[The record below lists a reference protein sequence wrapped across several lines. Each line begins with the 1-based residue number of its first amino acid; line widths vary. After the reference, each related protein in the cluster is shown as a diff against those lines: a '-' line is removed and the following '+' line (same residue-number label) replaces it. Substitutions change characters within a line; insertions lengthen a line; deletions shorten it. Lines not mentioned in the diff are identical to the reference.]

1 MNMIVKPNT
10 KEQLVDFMLKH
21 ISLGTYDKKFLDN
34 ILHLNFAVKNPVTTN
49 QAELLNKITS
59 RYHRQFLKKELNS
72 EELIQLPW
80 TLQPIE
86 SSVQFTQ
93 AYISIADDKDI
104 VIHSPYKKEFVKTL
118 KALEYMQWDK
128 ENKLWH
134 TSYAEF
140 RLKKLI
146 EISIENYTTVN
157 YCPIIEEMLIQLK
170 PYEEVKYWN
179 PTLIERKGNFYVV
192 ACNKI
197 LYEKIKDI
205 ELNNHPATVARLV
218 RLGINIDL
226 DVDSFAKEMNPQLEV
241 HDMSSLIESLQS
253 IGTDFVLL
261 KERSGVNK
269 EYMYNIANHLKANK
283 IKHSLIRNDR
293 VKDFN
298 IFDLRKYEM
307 PVKINLGM
315 FKTEDGTKYL
325 GKTISLVNSRLIE
338 IK

>member
-34 ILHLNFAVKNPVTTN
+34 LLHLNFAVKNPVTTN

-80 TLQPIE
+80 TLPPIE

-93 AYISIADDKDI
+93 AYLSIVDDKDI

-146 EISIENYTTVN
+146 EMSHHSYSIVN
-157 YCPIIEEMLIQLK
+157 YCPVIEEIMIQLK
-170 PYEEVKYWN
+170 LYEEVKYWN
-179 PTLIERKGNFYVV
+179 PTLIERNGNYYIV
-192 ACNKI
+192 ACNKV

-205 ELNNHPATVARLV
+205 ELNEDPATIAKLV
-218 RLGINIDL
+218 RLGIKIDVL
-226 DVDSFAKEMNPQLEV
+226 ANKVATEFNTQLEYY
-241 HDMSSLIESLQS
+241 DIKYIIESLQR
-253 IGTDFVLL
+253 IGTDYVILNQMY
-261 KERSGVNK
+261 GVNK
-269 EYMYNIANHLKANK
+269 SYMMEVANHLKANK
-283 IKHSLIRNDR
+283 IKHIIKTKGPESF
-293 VKDFN
+293 KE
-298 IFDLRKYEM
+298 DLRQYEM
-307 PVKINLGM
+307 PVKLNFGM
-315 FKTEDGTKYL
+315 IKADDSIKYL
-325 GKTISLVNSRLIE
+325 GKIIGLTNSTPIE
-338 IK
+338 VK

>member
-1 MNMIVKPNT
+1 MKVKPNT

-21 ISLGTYDKKFLDN
+21 LSLGTYDKKFLDN
-34 ILHLNFAVKNPVTTN
+34 IVQLNFTVKNPVTTN
-49 QAELLNKITS
+49 QAELLDKITS

-86 SSVQFTQ
+86 SSIQFTQ

-134 TSYAEF
+134 TPYAEF
-140 RLKKLI
+140 RLKKLL
-146 EISIENYTTVN
+146 SITKANYSTVN
-157 YCPIIEEMLIQLK
+157 YCPIIEEILVQIK
-170 PYEEVKYWN
+170 PYEEAKYWS
-179 PTLIERKGNFYVV
+179 PTLIKRNDNYYVV
-192 ACNKI
+192 ACNKV
-197 LYEKIKDI
+197 LYETIKDI
-205 ELNNHPATVARLV
+205 ELNDNPATIARLV
-218 RLGINIDL
+218 RLGINIDI

-241 HDMSSLIESLQS
+241 HNVSILIESLQS
-253 IGTDFVLL
+253 IDTDFVILN
-261 KERSGVNK
+261 EWRGVNK
-269 EYMYNIANHLKANK
+269 EYMYNVANHLKANK
-283 IKHSLIRNDR
+283 IKHSIIKNDQ
-293 VKDFN
+293 VTDFT
-298 IFDLRKYEM
+298 IVDLRKYEM

-315 FKTEDGTKYL
+315 SKTEDGTKYL
-325 GKTISLVNSRLIE
+325 GKTINLVNSTPIE